1 MFSCSLL
8 KMQSIW
14 IVIYFILTTEI
25 TFKFTDRNTLIDK
38 IIKML
43 LLINQT
49 YIKSFLCLA
58 HACKQMNIKMYTII
72 LHVSIL
78 G

>member
-8 KMQSIW
+8 KIQSIW
-14 IVIYFILTTEI
+14 IVIYFILRTEI
-25 TFKFTDRNTLIDK
+25 SFKFTDRNRLIDE

-43 LLINQT
+43 LLINHT
-49 YIKSFLCLA
+49 YSKSFLCLA
-58 HACKQMNIKMYTII
+58 HTCKQMNIKMYTII
-72 LHVSIL
+72 LHIL